1 MPEVLKAI
9 AIADIHGSVA
19 YMEQLVNY
27 VKLHNVHYILI
38 AGDLAA
44 DRDKTTFNRVIKGL
58 GLSINTKI
66 IYVRGESDPQTEYTK
81 NNILNVENR
90 QYVINEI
97 TIAGIPPFLD
107 YELKLPVESKIK
119 AYLTR
124 LMRSSKISRE
134 KYIILTHIP
143 PYGLIVDKHPLKGN
157 MGSIELRDFIK
168 KIKPYIVICG
178 HVHSGIGVDNIQN
191 TLVLNP
197 GPFRRGYFV
206 ELLIYSKEGIV
217 IKFNRFTLPF
227 EI

>member
-1 MPEVLKAI
+1 MSEVLKAI
-9 AIADIHGSVA
+9 AIADIHGSIA
-19 YMEQLVNY
+19 YIEQLVNH
-27 VKLHNVHYILI
+27 VKSNDIHYILV

-44 DRDKTTFNRVIKGL
+44 DRDKTTFNRVIR
-58 GLSINTKI
+58 GLSLSTDTKV
-66 IYVRGESDPQTEYTK
+66 IYVRGESDPITEYTK

-90 QYVINEI
+90 QYVVNEI
-97 TIAGIPPFLD
+97 TVAGIPPFLD
-107 YELKLPVESKIK
+107 YELKLPIESKIK
-119 AYLTR
+119 AHLAHLT
-124 LMRSSKISRE
+124 LSNKILCE

>member
-1 MPEVLKAI
+1 VSEVLKAI

-19 YMEQLVNY
+19 YIEQLVNY
-27 VKLHNVHYILI
+27 VKSNDIHYILV

-44 DRDKTTFNRVIKGL
+44 DRDKTTFNRVIR
-58 GLSINTKI
+58 GLSLSTDTKVVF
-66 IYVRGESDPQTEYTK
+66 VRGESDPLTEYTK

-90 QYVINEI
+90 RYVINEI
-97 TIAGIPPFLD
+97 TVAGIPPFLD
-107 YELKLPVESKIK
+107 YELKLPIESKIK
-119 AYLTR
+119 AHLTH
-124 LMRSSKISRE
+124 LMLSNKILHE